1 MDNFLTELGIKHE
14 VTNSYTPEM
23 NGVAERFNL
32 TALDGIKTLLKSS
45 EVPHKFWGEA
55 LLCFTY
61 AWNRICHKDSNKT
74 PFEKYSGRKP
84 SVLHLKP
91 FGCLAYAG
99 VPKQI
104 RKKFDMR
111 AKMGIMMG
119 YAQRTK
125 GYRIW
130 LIDENKLVETINVRF
145 DENKRGINF
154 RQKVNSNLGYNLNLP
169 DYYDDED
176 DFDRVKDSLTS
187 RLVSKTSTE
196 TPSTSEK
203 PDVSSDNHSL
213 IPCTEVKW
221 IRNIGRKVTGSN
233 VYYSIEGEATRLKS
247 FNEIERYCKRHNIKY
262 DPSLFNFRKDNTE
275 SQGFSDLS
283 EQQEALMV
291 EVTIP
296 NCYKQAIRSRDAS
309 KWHDAM
315 DKEINVMKER
325 KVWDL
330 VDHPDNI
337 KILENRW
344 VYTIKY
350 DENNKIVRYKARLVA
365 RGNTQLRGESF
376 DEVFQEYKLEL
387 SKVKS
392 LKLRCYSDSDFAT
405 NRDDRVSMGGFITFI
420 DETPI
425 SSRTFKQKSVS
436 LSTMEAEYVSLT
448 EAAKEFIWLKN
459 VIDNKSL
466 NLELSEN
473 VMFCDNQAAISFS
486 KSPVENYRTKH
497 IDVRY
502 HFLRNLIYDK
512 TKPEQPDEEATYKEK
527 LDLQLRKDRCYTLI
541 YTNISS
547 DLKNLITETTD
558 GVAAW
563 KILKDHFEPVT
574 RARVIQL
581 LDQFFGTK
589 YQPGEDVGIFISRVK
604 TAATRLQEAGHKLDD
619 LYIGFQLI
627 RWLPQEFQSTVQQI
641 YRWKEEDFRV
651 VKIEAE
657 LILEANRLQL
667 MKQDLEKAENAYL
680 SSFTSK
686 KSKTLPGATAA
697 AHGDPNGKNDYQ
709 KKSGKPDH
717 YIIPKSKEI
726 SFFSDVTAKTKNGSI
741 EIWHQRF
748 CHVNNDYLVK
758 TSKNDSVKGLPR
770 LTDNGKTHCIP
781 CKLAKSK
788 RVSFKKMGAVR
799 SKRPLELL
807 HMDLCGPMPT
817 ESQGGNKY
825 FLSIIDD
832 YSRKV
837 TVFPIRNKSDVF
849 HTFIRFQKRAERFL
863 SKKVIAVR
871 TDGGLEFCN
880 KDMDN
885 FLTELGIKHEV
896 TNSYTPEMNGVAE
909 RFNLTALDGIKTL
922 LKSSEVPHK
931 FWGEALLC
939 FTYAWNR
946 ICHKDSNKT
955 PFEKYSGRKPS
966 VLHLKPFGCLA
977 YAGVPKQIRKK
988 KFDMRAKMGIMME
1001 YAQRTKGYR
1010 IWLIDENK
1018 LVETI
1023 NVRFDENKR
1032 GINFRQ
1038 KVNSNLGYNLNLPDY
1053 YDDEDDFDRVK
1064 DSLTS
1069 RLVSKTSTETP
1080 STSEKPDVSSDN
1092 HSLIP
1097 CTEVKW
1103 IRNIGRK
1110 VTGSNVYYSIEGE
1123 ATRLKSF
1130 NEIERYCKRHNI
1142 KYDPS
1147 LFNFRKDNTESQGF
1161 SDLSEQQEALMVE
1174 VTIPNCY
1181 KQAIRSR
1188 DASKWHD
1195 AMDKEIN
1202 VMKERKVW
1210 DLVDHPDNIKI
1221 LENRWV
1227 YTIKYDE
1234 NNKIVR
1240 YKARLVARGNTQLRG
1255 ESFDEV
1261 FQEYKLELSK
1271 VKSLKLRCYSDSDF
1285 ATNRDDRVSM
1295 GGFITFI
1302 DETPISSRT
1311 FKQKSVSLSTMEAEY
1326 VSLTEAAKEFI
1337 WLKNVIDNKSLN
1349 LELSENVMFCDNQA
1363 AISFS
1368 KSPVENY
1375 RTKHIDVRYHFLR
1388 NLIYD
1393 KVFQIKYI
1401 GTKNNLA
1408 DIFTKPMVKEK
1419 LLEFCRKLFLFRE

>member
-1 MDNFLTELGIKHE
+1 ME
-14 VTNSYTPEM
+14 
-23 NGVAERFNL
+23 FNNQ
-32 TALDGIKTLLKSS
+32 I
-45 EVPHKFWGEA
+45 
-55 LLCFTY
+55 
-61 AWNRICHKDSNKT
+61 
-74 PFEKYSGRKP
+74 
-84 SVLHLKP
+84 SVLTPNNWNTWKHDMQVLLMHY
-91 FGCLAYAG
+91 GCW
-99 VPKQI
+99 Q
-104 RKKFDMR
+104 
-111 AKMGIMMG
+111 
-119 YAQRTK
+119 
-125 GYRIW
+125 
-130 LIDENKLVETINVRF
+130 
-145 DENKRGINF
+145 
-154 RQKVNSNLGYNLNLP
+154 
-169 DYYDDED
+169 
-176 DFDRVKDSLTS
+176 
-187 RLVSKTSTE
+187 
-196 TPSTSEK
+196 
-203 PDVSSDNHSL
+203 
-213 IPCTEVKW
+213 
-221 IRNIGRKVTGSN
+221 
-233 VYYSIEGEATRLKS
+233 
-247 FNEIERYCKRHNIKY
+247 
-262 DPSLFNFRKDNTE
+262 
-275 SQGFSDLS
+275 
-283 EQQEALMV
+283 
-291 EVTIP
+291 
-296 NCYKQAIRSRDAS
+296 
-309 KWHDAM
+309 
-315 DKEINVMKER
+315 
-325 KVWDL
+325 
-330 VDHPDNI
+330 
-337 KILENRW
+337 
-344 VYTIKY
+344 
-350 DENNKIVRYKARLVA
+350 
-365 RGNTQLRGESF
+365 
-376 DEVFQEYKLEL
+376 
-387 SKVKS
+387 
-392 LKLRCYSDSDFAT
+392 
-405 NRDDRVSMGGFITFI
+405 FII
-420 DETPI
+420 
-425 SSRTFKQKSVS
+425 Q
-436 LSTMEAEYVSLT
+436 
-448 EAAKEFIWLKN
+448 
-459 VIDNKSL
+459 
-466 NLELSEN
+466 
-473 VMFCDNQAAISFS
+473 
-486 KSPVENYRTKH
+486 
-497 IDVRY
+497 
-502 HFLRNLIYDK
+502 

-527 LDLQLRKDRCYTLI
+527 LDLQL
-541 YTNISS
+541 
-547 DLKNLITETTD
+547 
-558 GVAAW
+558 
-563 KILKDHFEPVT
+563 H
-574 RARVIQL
+574 
-581 LDQFFGTK
+581 QFFGTK

-709 KKSGKPDH
+709 KK
-717 YIIPKSKEI
+717 
-726 SFFSDVTAKTKNGSI
+726 V
-741 EIWHQRF
+741 
-748 CHVNNDYLVK
+748 V
-758 TSKNDSVKGLPR
+758 KNDSVKGLPR

-788 RVSFKKMGAVR
+788 RVSFKKTGAVR

-863 SKKVIAVR
+863 SRKVIAVR
-871 TDGGLEFCN
+871 TDAGLEFCN

-896 TNSYTPEMNGVAE
+896 TNSYTPEMNGIAE

-946 ICHKDSNKT
+946 ICHKDGNKT

-977 YAGVPKQIRKK
+977 YA
-988 KFDMRAKMGIMME
+988 
-1001 YAQRTKGYR
+1001 
-1010 IWLIDENK
+1010 DENK

-1069 RLVSKTSTETP
+1069 RLVSETSMETP
-1080 STSEKPDVSSDN
+1080 Q
-1092 HSLIP
+1092 H
-1097 CTEVKW
+1097 
-1103 IRNIGRK
+1103 
-1110 VTGSNVYYSIEGE
+1110 
-1123 ATRLKSF
+1123 LK
-1130 NEIERYCKRHNI
+1130 NQI
-1142 KYDPS
+1142 
-1147 LFNFRKDNTESQGF
+1147 KDNTESQGF

-1261 FQEYKLELSK
+1261 FQEYQLELSK
-1271 VKSLKLRCYSDSDF
+1271 VKSLKLTCYSDTDF

-1375 RTKHIDVRYHFLR
+1375 RTKHIDVRYYFLR

-1393 KVFQIKYI
+1393 NVFQIKYI

-1419 LLEFCRKLFLFRE
+1419 LLQFCRKLFLFRE

>member
-1 MDNFLTELGIKHE
+1 MLNR
-14 VTNSYTPEM
+14 VTDME
-23 NGVAERFNL
+23 FNNQ
-32 TALDGIKTLLKSS
+32 I
-45 EVPHKFWGEA
+45 
-55 LLCFTY
+55 
-61 AWNRICHKDSNKT
+61 
-74 PFEKYSGRKP
+74 
-84 SVLHLKP
+84 SVLTQNNWNTWKHDIQVLLMHY
-91 FGCLAYAG
+91 GCWQFII
-99 VPKQI
+99 QI
-104 RKKFDMR
+104 
-111 AKMGIMMG
+111 
-119 YAQRTK
+119 
-125 GYRIW
+125 
-130 LIDENKLVETINVRF
+130 
-145 DENKRGINF
+145 
-154 RQKVNSNLGYNLNLP
+154 
-169 DYYDDED
+169 
-176 DFDRVKDSLTS
+176 
-187 RLVSKTSTE
+187 
-196 TPSTSEK
+196 
-203 PDVSSDNHSL
+203 
-213 IPCTEVKW
+213 
-221 IRNIGRKVTGSN
+221 
-233 VYYSIEGEATRLKS
+233 
-247 FNEIERYCKRHNIKY
+247 
-262 DPSLFNFRKDNTE
+262 
-275 SQGFSDLS
+275 
-283 EQQEALMV
+283 
-291 EVTIP
+291 
-296 NCYKQAIRSRDAS
+296 
-309 KWHDAM
+309 
-315 DKEINVMKER
+315 
-325 KVWDL
+325 
-330 VDHPDNI
+330 
-337 KILENRW
+337 
-344 VYTIKY
+344 
-350 DENNKIVRYKARLVA
+350 
-365 RGNTQLRGESF
+365 
-376 DEVFQEYKLEL
+376 
-387 SKVKS
+387 
-392 LKLRCYSDSDFAT
+392 
-405 NRDDRVSMGGFITFI
+405 
-420 DETPI
+420 
-425 SSRTFKQKSVS
+425 
-436 LSTMEAEYVSLT
+436 
-448 EAAKEFIWLKN
+448 
-459 VIDNKSL
+459 
-466 NLELSEN
+466 
-473 VMFCDNQAAISFS
+473 
-486 KSPVENYRTKH
+486 
-497 IDVRY
+497 
-502 HFLRNLIYDK
+502 
-512 TKPEQPDEEATYKEK
+512 KPEQPDDEEATYKEK
-527 LDLQLRKDRCYTLI
+527 LELQLRKDRCYTLI
-541 YTNISS
+541 YTNIGS

-574 RARVIQL
+574 RARIIQL
-581 LDQFFGTK
+581 LDHFFGTR

-604 TAATRLQEAGHKLDD
+604 TAANRLQEAGHKLDD
-619 LYIGFQLI
+619 LYIRFQLI

-697 AHGDPNGKNDYQ
+697 VHGDPNGKNDYQ
-709 KKSGKPDH
+709 KKGGKPDH

-770 LTDNGKTHCIP
+770 LIDNGKIHCIP

-788 RVSFKKMGAVR
+788 RVSFKKTGAVR

-837 TVFPIRNKSDVF
+837 TVFPIRNKSDLF
-849 HTFIRFQKRAERFL
+849 HTFIRFQKRAERFV

-885 FLTELGIKHEV
+885 FLTELDIKHEV
-896 TNSYTPEMNGVAE
+896 TNSYTPEMNGVTE

-966 VLHLKPFGCLA
+966 VLHLIPFGCLA

-988 KFDMRAKMGIMME
+988 FDMRAKMGIMMG
-1001 YAQRTKGYR
+1001 YAQHTKGYR

-1038 KVNSNLGYNLNLPDY
+1038 KVNNNLGYNLNLPDY

-1069 RLVSKTSTETP
+1069 HLVSKTSTETP
-1080 STSEKPDVSSDN
+1080 STSEKTDVSSDN

-1103 IRNIGRK
+1103 IRNI
-1110 VTGSNVYYSIEGE
+1110 
-1123 ATRLKSF
+1123 
-1130 NEIERYCKRHNI
+1130 
-1142 KYDPS
+1142 
-1147 LFNFRKDNTESQGF
+1147 
-1161 SDLSEQQEALMVE
+1161 DLSEQQEALMVE

-1181 KQAIRSR
+1181 KQVIRSR

-1195 AMDKEIN
+1195 AMNKKIN
-1202 VMKERKVW
+1202 VMMECKVW

-1240 YKARLVARGNTQLRG
+1240 YKARLVAREFEELGNSLFIHQRSYIRRLCEIYEKYKYPVSSLPISKCQVLSKLDSPKTSEEILTVPYRNLIGSLSFIAIRTRPDIMYAVNVLSQFQANPGIKHWNCLLRLLG
-1255 ESFDEV
+1255 YLKYTE
-1261 FQEYKLELSK
+1261 EYKLELSK

-1295 GGFITFI
+1295 GEFITFI
-1302 DETPISSRT
+1302 DETPIS
-1311 FKQKSVSLSTMEAEY
+1311 
-1326 VSLTEAAKEFI
+1326 
-1337 WLKNVIDNKSLN
+1337 W
-1349 LELSENVMFCDNQA
+1349 
-1363 AISFS
+1363 
-1368 KSPVENY
+1368 
-1375 RTKHIDVRYHFLR
+1375 
-1388 NLIYD
+1388 
-1393 KVFQIKYI
+1393 
-1401 GTKNNLA
+1401 
-1408 DIFTKPMVKEK
+1408 
-1419 LLEFCRKLFLFRE
+1419 

>member
-1 MDNFLTELGIKHE
+1 M
-14 VTNSYTPEM
+14 NS
-23 NGVAERFNL
+23 VASTLNRVAGMEFNNQ
-32 TALDGIKTLLKSS
+32 I
-45 EVPHKFWGEA
+45 
-55 LLCFTY
+55 
-61 AWNRICHKDSNKT
+61 
-74 PFEKYSGRKP
+74 
-84 SVLHLKP
+84 SVLTPNNWNTWKHDMQVLLMHY
-91 FGCLAYAG
+91 GCW
-99 VPKQI
+99 Q
-104 RKKFDMR
+104 
-111 AKMGIMMG
+111 
-119 YAQRTK
+119 
-125 GYRIW
+125 
-130 LIDENKLVETINVRF
+130 
-145 DENKRGINF
+145 
-154 RQKVNSNLGYNLNLP
+154 
-169 DYYDDED
+169 
-176 DFDRVKDSLTS
+176 
-187 RLVSKTSTE
+187 
-196 TPSTSEK
+196 
-203 PDVSSDNHSL
+203 
-213 IPCTEVKW
+213 
-221 IRNIGRKVTGSN
+221 
-233 VYYSIEGEATRLKS
+233 
-247 FNEIERYCKRHNIKY
+247 
-262 DPSLFNFRKDNTE
+262 
-275 SQGFSDLS
+275 
-283 EQQEALMV
+283 
-291 EVTIP
+291 
-296 NCYKQAIRSRDAS
+296 
-309 KWHDAM
+309 
-315 DKEINVMKER
+315 
-325 KVWDL
+325 
-330 VDHPDNI
+330 
-337 KILENRW
+337 
-344 VYTIKY
+344 
-350 DENNKIVRYKARLVA
+350 
-365 RGNTQLRGESF
+365 
-376 DEVFQEYKLEL
+376 
-387 SKVKS
+387 
-392 LKLRCYSDSDFAT
+392 
-405 NRDDRVSMGGFITFI
+405 FII
-420 DETPI
+420 
-425 SSRTFKQKSVS
+425 Q
-436 LSTMEAEYVSLT
+436 
-448 EAAKEFIWLKN
+448 
-459 VIDNKSL
+459 
-466 NLELSEN
+466 
-473 VMFCDNQAAISFS
+473 
-486 KSPVENYRTKH
+486 
-497 IDVRY
+497 
-502 HFLRNLIYDK
+502 

-527 LDLQLRKDRCYTLI
+527 LDLQLCKDRCYTLI

-558 GVAAW
+558 RVAAW

-680 SSFTSK
+680 SSFTSRSRRRYLVLRLQLMEIQMARMITK
-686 KSKTLPGATAA
+686 RKV
-697 AHGDPNGKNDYQ
+697 
-709 KKSGKPDH
+709 PDH

-758 TSKNDSVKGLPR
+758 TSKNDSVRGLPR

-788 RVSFKKMGAVR
+788 RVSFKKTGAVR

-946 ICHKDSNKT
+946 VCHRDSNKT

-988 KFDMRAKMGIMME
+988 FDMRAKMGIMMG

-1010 IWLIDENK
+1010 IWLVDENK

-1069 RLVSKTSTETP
+1069 RLVSETSTETP
-1080 STSEKPDVSSDN
+1080 STSEKPNVCSDN

-1110 VTGSNVYYSIEGE
+1110 VTGSNVYYSIEG
-1123 ATRLKSF
+1123 
-1130 NEIERYCKRHNI
+1130 
-1142 KYDPS
+1142 
-1147 LFNFRKDNTESQGF
+1147 
-1161 SDLSEQQEALMVE
+1161 
-1174 VTIPNCY
+1174 
-1181 KQAIRSR
+1181 KQ
-1188 DASKWHD
+1188 
-1195 AMDKEIN
+1195 
-1202 VMKERKVW
+1202 
-1210 DLVDHPDNIKI
+1210 PD
-1221 LENRWV
+1221 
-1227 YTIKYDE
+1227 
-1234 NNKIVR
+1234 
-1240 YKARLVARGNTQLRG
+1240 
-1255 ESFDEV
+1255 
-1261 FQEYKLELSK
+1261 
-1271 VKSLKLRCYSDSDF
+1271 
-1285 ATNRDDRVSM
+1285 
-1295 GGFITFI
+1295 
-1302 DETPISSRT
+1302 
-1311 FKQKSVSLSTMEAEY
+1311 
-1326 VSLTEAAKEFI
+1326 
-1337 WLKNVIDNKSLN
+1337 
-1349 LELSENVMFCDNQA
+1349 
-1363 AISFS
+1363 
-1368 KSPVENY
+1368 
-1375 RTKHIDVRYHFLR
+1375 
-1388 NLIYD
+1388 
-1393 KVFQIKYI
+1393 
-1401 GTKNNLA
+1401 
-1408 DIFTKPMVKEK
+1408 
-1419 LLEFCRKLFLFRE
+1419 

>member
-1 MDNFLTELGIKHE
+1 MNSVASTLNR
-14 VTNSYTPEM
+14 VTGME
-23 NGVAERFNL
+23 FNNQ
-32 TALDGIKTLLKSS
+32 I
-45 EVPHKFWGEA
+45 
-55 LLCFTY
+55 
-61 AWNRICHKDSNKT
+61 
-74 PFEKYSGRKP
+74 
-84 SVLHLKP
+84 SVLTPNNWNTWKHDMQVLLMHY
-91 FGCLAYAG
+91 GCW
-99 VPKQI
+99 Q
-104 RKKFDMR
+104 
-111 AKMGIMMG
+111 
-119 YAQRTK
+119 
-125 GYRIW
+125 
-130 LIDENKLVETINVRF
+130 
-145 DENKRGINF
+145 
-154 RQKVNSNLGYNLNLP
+154 
-169 DYYDDED
+169 
-176 DFDRVKDSLTS
+176 
-187 RLVSKTSTE
+187 
-196 TPSTSEK
+196 
-203 PDVSSDNHSL
+203 
-213 IPCTEVKW
+213 
-221 IRNIGRKVTGSN
+221 
-233 VYYSIEGEATRLKS
+233 
-247 FNEIERYCKRHNIKY
+247 
-262 DPSLFNFRKDNTE
+262 
-275 SQGFSDLS
+275 
-283 EQQEALMV
+283 
-291 EVTIP
+291 
-296 NCYKQAIRSRDAS
+296 
-309 KWHDAM
+309 
-315 DKEINVMKER
+315 
-325 KVWDL
+325 
-330 VDHPDNI
+330 
-337 KILENRW
+337 
-344 VYTIKY
+344 
-350 DENNKIVRYKARLVA
+350 
-365 RGNTQLRGESF
+365 
-376 DEVFQEYKLEL
+376 
-387 SKVKS
+387 
-392 LKLRCYSDSDFAT
+392 
-405 NRDDRVSMGGFITFI
+405 FII
-420 DETPI
+420 
-425 SSRTFKQKSVS
+425 Q
-436 LSTMEAEYVSLT
+436 
-448 EAAKEFIWLKN
+448 
-459 VIDNKSL
+459 
-466 NLELSEN
+466 
-473 VMFCDNQAAISFS
+473 
-486 KSPVENYRTKH
+486 
-497 IDVRY
+497 
-502 HFLRNLIYDK
+502 

-697 AHGDPNGKNDYQ
+697 AHGDPNRKNDYQ
-709 KKSGKPDH
+709 KKS
-717 YIIPKSKEI
+717 
-726 SFFSDVTAKTKNGSI
+726 
-741 EIWHQRF
+741 
-748 CHVNNDYLVK
+748 
-758 TSKNDSVKGLPR
+758 GLPR

-788 RVSFKKMGAVR
+788 RISFKKTGAVR

-837 TVFPIRNKSDVF
+837 TVFPILNKSDVF

-939 FTYAWNR
+939 FTYACNR

-955 PFEKYSGRKPS
+955 PFEKFSGRKPS

-988 KFDMRAKMGIMME
+988 FDMHAKMGIMMG

-1053 YDDEDDFDRVK
+1053 YDDEDDSDRVK

-1080 STSEKPDVSSDN
+1080 STSEKPGVSSDN
-1092 HSLIP
+1092 HGLIP

-1103 IRNIGRK
+1103 IRNIDRK

-1142 KYDPS
+1142 EYDPS

-1174 VTIPNCY
+1174 VTISNCY

-1188 DASKWHD
+1188 DASKWRD

-1302 DETPISSRT
+1302 DETPISWRT

-1363 AISFS
+1363 AYKF
-1368 KSPVENY
+1368 
-1375 RTKHIDVRYHFLR
+1375 F
-1388 NLIYD
+1388 
-1393 KVFQIKYI
+1393 KVT
-1401 GTKNNLA
+1401 G
-1408 DIFTKPMVKEK
+1408 
-1419 LLEFCRKLFLFRE
+1419 RKL